1 MAAAK
6 CSPRTF
12 SLTACARPQL
22 ALLMFGG
29 GVALQEEKRQVA
41 VDGWITFDA
50 PPALARLCIA
60 LRRELDLVL
69 REKMV
74 APRTATVANAVVDA
88 AVNTFD
94 PAMAAGP
101 PPVAKPGTPVAGAK
115 KPGTPA
121 EGGTRAASM
130 TPREG

>member
-12 SLTACARPQL
+12 SLTATCPRPQL

-74 APRTATVANAVVDA
+74 APRTATVANAVVEA
-88 AVNTFD
+88 AINTFD
-94 PAMAAGP
+94 PACAAGP
-101 PPVAKPGTPVAGAK
+101 PPVAGAK